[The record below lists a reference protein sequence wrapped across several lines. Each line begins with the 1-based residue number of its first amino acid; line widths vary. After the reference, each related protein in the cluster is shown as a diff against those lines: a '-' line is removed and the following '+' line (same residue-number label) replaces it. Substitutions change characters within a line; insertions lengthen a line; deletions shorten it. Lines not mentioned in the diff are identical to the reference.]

1 MPALGRLPLS
11 DTAFTSYC
19 KCIARS
25 GCRRRRIQSDES
37 DFHGV
42 LLLVSDDKI
51 GVSLCDI
58 TVGMNAVIGIL
69 QALLQRERTGRGSV
83 VKVSL
88 FDSAA
93 DLMAVPY
100 LQARYGG
107 SEPEPEVRH
116 QPR

>member
-1 MPALGRLPLS
+1 MPHHA
-11 DTAFTSYC
+11 
-19 KCIARS
+19 
-25 GCRRRRIQSDES
+25 QSNES
-37 DFHGV
+37 DFHAV
-42 LLLVSDDKI
+42 LLLVSDEKF

-58 TVGMNAVIGIL
+58 TAGMNAVIGIL

-100 LQARYGG
+100 LQGPQRRQRAEAGWPQT
-107 SEPEPEVRH
+107 PEHRAVGVVHLR
-116 QPR
+116 R

>member
-1 MPALGRLPLS
+1 M
-11 DTAFTSYC
+11 
-19 KCIARS
+19 
-25 GCRRRRIQSDES
+25 
-37 DFHGV
+37 
-42 LLLVSDDKI
+42 LVSDDKF

-58 TVGMNAVIGIL
+58 TAGMNAVIGIL
-69 QALLQRERTGRGSV
+69 QALLQRERTGCGSV

-107 SEPEPEVRH
+107 SVPKRVGPPRWPKRARSSRRSSPPPATGPSLGRRAQHGAKESKGVR
-116 QPR
+116 